1 MINRLHAKIQIE
13 PPIKVK
19 IEHEFHCYYK
29 PASVW
34 ASGIWSMRFGNFYV
48 YKQKNEIKVQQ
59 SLLPVSLFE
68 PFTFYLWHF
77 VPAGLRHTNREN

>member
-1 MINRLHAKIQIE
+1 MIFS
-13 PPIKVK
+13 V
-19 IEHEFHCYYK
+19 K

-48 YKQKNEIKVQQ
+48 YKKKKQQQNNEIKVQQ

-68 PFTFYLWHF
+68 PFTFYLRHF